1 MIALI
6 RIAVVTAFVLLTMPA
21 SAQSLEVDTHRTDS
35 IMQRIEMQFTR
46 YRPFR
51 FLDDDDLESV
61 VIVRKP
67 ASASFDPNVRN
78 FKVTFMQGPSNL
90 FTTKDDIMW
99 AKDFTFS
106 NFATD
111 FLFSGFW

>member
-1 MIALI
+1 MTAPI
-6 RIAVVTAFVLLTMPA
+6 RIAAITAFVLLTTPI

-35 IMQRIEMQFTR
+35 IMQRIEMQFAR

-51 FLDDDDLESV
+51 FLDDDDIESV

-67 ASASFDPNVRN
+67 TSASFDPNVRN
-78 FKVTFMQGPSNL
+78 FKLTYMQGPSNL

-99 AKDFTFS
+99 AKDYTFS
-106 NFATD
+106 NFMTD
-111 FLFSGFW
+111 FLFSGSW